1 MKMSVFQV
9 VLMGLFA
16 AGAMFG
22 IFVFA
27 TYSGGGSSDADA
39 VGKVVIWGTLPKE
52 GVQDALRELQRTN
65 KSFESVSYVEKNA
78 DTLPS
83 DLASAI
89 AVGGGPDLLLASQ
102 EHVIAL
108 SKFIVPITT
117 ETLPPNTFANTFVD
131 GGSVFTVGAGSGY
144 YGMPLLVDPL
154 ILFWNDDILAS
165 NGITKPPS
173 TWEAL
178 VGFVPTLAVL
188 TPSKQ
193 ITRSAIALGTYS
205 NIENA
210 RGILSAL
217 FLQTGV
223 PITSYEQTGIKAN
236 LGESGTGAGSGRA
249 VLNFY
254 TQFADPAKISYTWNS
269 SLPNSRQMFQTGDLA
284 LYLGY
289 ASEARS
295 LAALNPNL
303 NFKVTTL
310 PQPGTAKLKT
320 TYGQLYGLMISRGS
334 KNAIGA
340 FKVMAKLTS
349 APEQGKIA
357 GYTGL
362 APAVRT
368 ALTTLPADP
377 AASVAYTSALYTRG
391 WLSPAP
397 VLTDPVFSSMIGN
410 VMTGRIS
417 PESALNRAAA
427 SLSSLLRQ

>member
-9 VLMGLFA
+9 VLMGIFA

-27 TYSGGGSSDADA
+27 TYSGGGSSEADA
-39 VGKVVIWGTLPKE
+39 VGKVVIWGLLPKE
-52 GVQDALRELQRTN
+52 GVQDALRELQRTD
-65 KSFESVSYVEKNA
+65 KSLESVSYVEKNA

-102 EHVIAL
+102 EHIMAL

-131 GGSVFTVGAGSGY
+131 GGSVFAVGNGSGY

-165 NGITKPPS
+165 NGITKPPP

-193 ITRSAIALGTYS
+193 ITRSAVALGTYG

-217 FLQTGV
+217 FLQTGI
-223 PITSYEQTGIKAN
+223 PITAYEQVGIRAD
-236 LGESGTGAGSGRA
+236 LGESGTGRA

-295 LAALNPNL
+295 LTALNPNL

-320 TYGQLYGLMISRGS
+320 TYGQLYGLMVSRGS

-349 APEQGKIA
+349 ASPQGVIA

-368 ALTTLPADP
+368 ALTSPPAEP

-417 PESALNRAAA
+417 PESALNRASA
-427 SLSSLLRQ
+427 SLSALLRQ